1 MSLTSHLKSPDS
13 PVRVYLEEA
22 VPILEQSKR
31 GRPLARELSSFLK
44 FDKLPPCRL
53 PTLAPKSN
61 QGTIGTAVDYR
72 LRYCFRPFDSH
83 ETAAGKA
90 VKMLRGGLGTLG
102 RKFLDYQN
110 ELVARLKPAEHQL
123 DDHDEA
129 TLDANCVILAFFE
142 QERWLAWSRHR
153 FGIYKWSLRR
163 LGSSGADTGVRAG
176 RAKPDRSKASA
187 AKFMPPRAAASG
199 GSKTAPESAR
209 QGLNAAAFYYRR

>member
-1 MSLTSHLKSPDS
+1 MENEDRMSLTSHLKSPDS
-13 PVRVYLEEA
+13 PVRVCLEEA

-129 TLDANCVILAFFE
+129 TLGPVVN
-142 QERWLAWSRHR
+142 
-153 FGIYKWSLRR
+153 
-163 LGSSGADTGVRAG
+163 
-176 RAKPDRSKASA
+176 
-187 AKFMPPRAAASG
+187 
-199 GSKTAPESAR
+199 
-209 QGLNAAAFYYRR
+209 